1 MAAEPQFVTTPK
13 TAWATLTA
21 VNATA
26 SKNHDG
32 TGTLDTEIFE
42 IFEAGASGGYVE
54 SVKALSL
61 GTNTASVLR
70 VFLNN
75 GSTNGTAA
83 NNSLIAEAALPETTI
98 TELAASADV
107 EILLGISIPAGYKL
121 LACLGT
127 AVATGWQV
135 SALGADY

>member
-1 MAAEPQFVTTPK
+1 MATEPQFVTTPK

-26 SKNHDG
+26 SINHDG
-32 TGTLDTEIFE
+32 TGTIGSEIFE

-83 NNSLIAEAALPETTI
+83 NNSLIAEAALPETAI
-98 TELAASADV
+98 SEVAALAEV
-107 EILLGISIPAGYKL
+107 EVLLGINLPAGYKL
-121 LACLGT
+121 LVCLGT
-127 AVATGWQV
+127 AVATGWAV
-135 SALGADY
+135 TALGADY